1 MTRGVLVAVSLL
13 VVVAAVG
20 VGSFDIGARATTA
33 SDSAEVTVQS
43 APADTI
49 ALERGRFGSSRYHI
63 DAPPVVVSVANVT
76 GTPTLRYT
84 IDIPDAWLTLTSR
97 YDLAGRS
104 GRLQMSASPATV
116 SPERVDRRQYEA
128 AVVVWLRTG
137 VQERALVQ
145 RQVTVEVRG

>member
-1 MTRGVLVAVSLL
+1 MTRGVLVA
-13 VVVAAVG
+13 AIG
-20 VGSFDIGARATTA
+20 VGSFDTGARATNE

-43 APADTI
+43 APEDTI
-49 ALERGRFGSSRYHI
+49 ALERGRFGSNRYHV

-76 GTPTLRYT
+76 GSPTLRYT

-104 GRLQMSASPATV
+104 GQLRMGASPATV

-137 VQERALVQ
+137 VQEQALVQ